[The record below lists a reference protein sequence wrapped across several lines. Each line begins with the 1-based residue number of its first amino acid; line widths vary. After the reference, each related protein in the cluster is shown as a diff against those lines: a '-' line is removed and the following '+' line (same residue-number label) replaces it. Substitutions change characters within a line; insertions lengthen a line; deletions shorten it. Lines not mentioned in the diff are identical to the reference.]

1 VCEMRSRVVHDRAT
15 EMTKG
20 NWCATHSES
29 CAAKDSKRRDGAAVS
44 DRRGLRDRRGAGNG
58 PRAPSRHIRNDGG
71 EIGVDGAGRETEHA
85 SKDPYRSE
93 ETTRTRTGTRI
104 AL

>member
-1 VCEMRSRVVHDRAT
+1 
-15 EMTKG
+15 MTKG

-58 PRAPSRHIRNDGG
+58 ARAPSRHIRNDAG
-71 EIGVDGAGRETEHA
+71 EIGADGPVAKQNTHWKTHIDLRKWSAREPERELP
-85 SKDPYRSE
+85 SRRCSCVRGGK
-93 ETTRTRTGTRI
+93 
-104 AL
+104 